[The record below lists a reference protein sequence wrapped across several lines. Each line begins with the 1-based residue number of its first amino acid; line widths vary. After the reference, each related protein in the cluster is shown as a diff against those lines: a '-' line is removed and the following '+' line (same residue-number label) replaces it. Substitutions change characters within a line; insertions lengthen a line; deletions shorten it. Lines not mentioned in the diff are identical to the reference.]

1 MDTQHTRDRER
12 LDAFRQDFRAANVHS
27 GYVWSRHVA
36 AVVLYCVTAIGGALA
51 QVEVWSAI
59 YALVVPCAYVFANLA
74 EYTLHRFLM
83 HRVRWPFEF
92 LYRRHSGEHHR
103 FFTRHRMDVD
113 SLRDL
118 PAVIFP
124 ARVSLFF
131 VGGVAAPAA
140 WVVGWRI
147 TPDIGWLFLATAV
160 AYYLSYELLHL
171 GAHLPVQNRWGRARV
186 VRWVRAHHAV
196 HHDPRRMRHEAFN
209 ITVPLWDAVLGTVAS
224 RDDAADSARH
234 GVES

>member
-1 MDTQHTRDRER
+1 
-12 LDAFRQDFRAANVHS
+12 
-27 GYVWSRHVA
+27 VA
-36 AVVLYCVTAIGGALA
+36 AVLLYCVTAIGVALA
-51 QVEVWSAI
+51 QVEAWSVL
-59 YALVVPCAYVFANLA
+59 YVLVAPCAYVFANLV
-74 EYTLHRFLM
+74 EYTVHRFLM
-83 HRVRWPFEF
+83 HRVRWPLEF

-103 FFTRHRMDVD
+103 FFTRHRMEVD

-140 WVVGWRI
+140 LVVGWRT
-147 TPDIGWLFLATAV
+147 TPDIGWLFMAAAV

-171 GAHLPVQNRWGRARV
+171 GAHLPEHSRWGGARV
-186 VRWVRAHHAV
+186 IRWVRSHHAV

-209 ITVPLWDAVLGTVAS
+209 ITVPLWDGLLGTEAS
-224 RDDAADSARH
+224 RDEPADSARDEA
-234 GVES
+234 ES

>member
-1 MDTQHTRDRER
+1 MVGR
-12 LDAFRQDFRAANVHS
+12 LQPVVRQLGLENCGKPQSSQPTTTKANVQTISLNVADS
-27 GYVWSRHVA
+27 GD
-36 AVVLYCVTAIGGALA
+36 
-51 QVEVWSAI
+51 
-59 YALVVPCAYVFANLA
+59 A
-74 EYTLHRFLM
+74 E
-83 HRVRWPFEF
+83 P
-92 LYRRHSGEHHR
+92 G
-103 FFTRHRMDVD
+103 
-113 SLRDL
+113 
-118 PAVIFP
+118 
-124 ARVSLFF
+124 
-131 VGGVAAPAA
+131 VGPVAPAA
-140 WVVGWRI
+140 WGVGWRI

-234 GVES
+234 GVEP